1 MTKKKKW
8 NKLVSPGIGRAS
20 HKRTDAH
27 IQIDNRALQQMY
39 SQPPRWVMLSP
50 GKYFCCKMRDVAWRL
65 ASKQFGHLGL
75 HGNWDCLRGLLAG
88 CEEVLGGGQHCV
100 PAERGRWGGG
110 RRGASRSS
118 SDGCCLLPRQSL
130 RKAGVGSV
138 TVQCLLASPL
148 SRGVCG
154 HPSVGRAV
162 PTHTWHE
169 FPHQSTRTH
178 LFSNTPVLASFPH
191 APQEQPGLVCKA
203 AVVCTGRKE
212 KGCVVLSQDCRLACA
227 GGNAPEIFPIPGFTW
242 PRQGQVQCK
251 VFFPLY
257 FPPSPTLR
265 GQTQSLA

>member
-1 MTKKKKW
+1 MLLGGW
-8 NKLVSPGIGRAS
+8 RVSNLGILGCMA
-20 HKRTDAH
+20 
-27 IQIDNRALQQMY
+27 IEIVY
-39 SQPPRWVMLSP
+39 
-50 GKYFCCKMRDVAWRL
+50 WRRV
-65 ASKQFGHLGL
+65 GWG
-75 HGNWDCLRGLLAG
+75 GI
-88 CEEVLGGGQHCV
+88 LGGGQCCV

-110 RRGASRSS
+110 RRGTWRSS
-118 SDGCCLLPRQSL
+118 SDSCCLLPRESL

-162 PTHTWHE
+162 PTHMWHD
-169 FPHQSTRTH
+169 FPHRSTRTH
-178 LFSNTPVLASFPH
+178 LFSNTTVLAFSPH

-212 KGCVVLSQDCRLACA
+212 KRCIVLSQDCRLACA

-242 PRQGQVQCK
+242 PRQWQVQCK

-257 FPPSPTLR
+257 FPPSPTTNSSWRSPLS
-265 GQTQSLA
+265 GAKPD